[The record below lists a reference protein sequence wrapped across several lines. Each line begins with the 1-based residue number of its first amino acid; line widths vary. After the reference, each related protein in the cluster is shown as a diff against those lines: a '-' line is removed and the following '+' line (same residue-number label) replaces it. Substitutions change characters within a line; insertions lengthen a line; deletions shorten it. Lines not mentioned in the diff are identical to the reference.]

1 MLYDL
6 KLQPAQ
12 IDALQAWTDL
22 DGATLSLTV
31 EGAVLIAE
39 QGDDR
44 AAWAFD
50 GTELTNDESAAARRP
65 VDGPARAGMRIAGV
79 PFHSDEPG
87 RVDPPPAGSSAARTS
102 RGPSTATAPSPR
114 RSPRP
119 WPTTD
124 WTSAWCASTPTATS
138 RRRHTAGAARTPRRM
153 GAGDQRR

>member
-50 GTELTNDESAAARRP
+50 GTELTNDELGRLL
-65 VDGPARAGMRIAGV
+65 DGQSTVPHAPA
-79 PFHSDEPG
+79 
-87 RVDPPPAGSSAARTS
+87 
-102 RGPSTATAPSPR
+102 
-114 RSPRP
+114 
-119 WPTTD
+119 
-124 WTSAWCASTPTATS
+124 
-138 RRRHTAGAARTPRRM
+138 
-153 GAGDQRR
+153 